1 MANVRDFLLRGASPY
16 YDTHASSTDPTS
28 GRRLQGGIYII
39 SEADRKTTNDGL
51 VSDVYGYGKL
61 DILASVQL
69 VYDTTVSKT
78 TSSVKDTAIYASP
91 MVFSAMQKEENIKAL
106 NAVKS
111 YDEYGE
117 YTIGLANNINSL
129 SAFGL
134 SDRISSMVQMNAMQ
148 NNHSVNTPFGSVF
161 VSNFIKPQEL
171 SYTNRDFL
179 QMQARHGVNQN
190 FNTARFNFQHSIA
203 GVNFNFTEGYVSQ
216 LHTIVPSASFNSFH
230 AVAFSSD
237 ARQLLMSKN
246 FGAFQFGI
254 ESVFGKPQ
262 MAEGRED
269 LFASEGNNL
278 SQTLSIS
285 HHKNG
290 NLVGVDFGFLR
301 ETLTLLGTYSSGAF
315 ALGENNT
322 TAFMKANVSQKL
334 FGKTSLIGS
343 VSVGRTSANELQNS
357 LFSNITPLVS
367 RSFVVGLKTEFLKG
381 NFEFTYSHPLAIIS
395 GRAFFDGANGK
406 QTIFLTPSAQEQ
418 DFAISYAV
426 NSKNSR
432 LSLNG
437 AYILNQNNLNVK
449 PTLGFFVSVGKNL

>member
-1 MANVRDFLLRGASPY
+1 MAFGDAFASKELSVNIRGQNDAGETWDEVQDGRFRVTHDTVQSPFN
-16 YDTHASSTDPTS
+16 SMLTS
-28 GRRLQGGIYII
+28 
-39 SEADRKTTNDGL
+39 
-51 VSDVYGYGKL
+51 
-61 DILASVQL
+61 
-69 VYDTTVSKT
+69 
-78 TSSVKDTAIYASP
+78 
-91 MVFSAMQKEENIKAL
+91 
-106 NAVKS
+106 NAFQSQNSVKS
-111 YDEYGE
+111 YMFDIGGNAFSANISGRNISTTQDSATLKGTRFSDMNLEEHRARNFYGVIADTDAQAGRFSNVG
-117 YTIGLANNINSL
+117 YSGNLMGINFAVRSNFQPGLDIEK
-129 SAFGL
+129 
-134 SDRISSMVQMNAMQ
+134 ISGTQ
-148 NNHSVNTPFGSVF
+148 NNVLERASVHYNPYTALTSNQFDAQSFAMNTNI
-161 VSNFIKPQEL
+161 SNFIKL
-171 SYTNRDFL
+171 GMATTVGKS
-179 QMQARHGVNQN
+179 
-190 FNTARFNFQHSIA
+190 
-203 GVNFNFTEGYVSQ
+203 
-216 LHTIVPSASFNSFH
+216 
-230 AVAFSSD
+230 
-237 ARQLLMSKN
+237 N
-246 FGAFQFGI
+246 FGNTNIYQGI
-254 ESVFGKPQ
+254 IAVDNST
-262 MAEGRED
+262 
-269 LFASEGNNL
+269 NL

-449 PTLGFFVSVGKNL
+449 PTLGFFVSVGRGW